1 MKSFFF
7 CYFWA
12 EGGFKS
18 KMGFELVVERSKI
31 VKCPCVWSFCVRVA
45 KNYLESIF
53 LFCICRPTIH
63 SCVCCFIFHLWSSPS
78 PLKFGCGDWR
88 CWAVVLII
96 FWLDLTFYQEL
107 SFGLGLFVSF
117 LKQKSVMETGKI
129 TYLSLV
135 LQKQKLFNPW
145 VRFCK
150 ACYTMSSHYT
160 KPFHS
165 ENQDTFALKV
175 HVLT

>member
-1 MKSFFF
+1 MVLTAKWALNWLLKGLRLSSVPVSSLPVSGWLRTTLRASF
-7 CYFWA
+7 YFA
-12 EGGFKS
+12 FAG
-18 KMGFELVVERSKI
+18 L
-31 VKCPCVWSFCVRVA
+31 P
-45 KNYLESIF
+45 
-53 LFCICRPTIH
+53 IH
-63 SCVCCFIFHLWSSPS
+63 SCVCCFIFHLWSPPS

-117 LKQKSVMETGKI
+117 LNQKSVMETGKI

-145 VRFCK
+145 VRFCT

-160 KPFHS
+160 KPSFHS
-165 ENQDTFALKV
+165 ENQDICFRSPCLN
-175 HVLT
+175 LDCW